1 MDLFAI
7 GSLNAYTKNLKLQTQ
22 WNLKK
27 ESGDTAGKGK
37 SLSDWLQASQG
48 LKGNKAEQA
57 AAAAAYADAIQR
69 TREQG
74 DDKLREIM
82 NKVYAGG
89 KLTRDEREYLRAKDP
104 EAWQKLKSAEQ
115 EQKSYERELKRCKT
129 KEEVQ
134 RLKMTRLN
142 ASLNTVKSVEN
153 NPHIPL
159 EKKLEIAM
167 QEKLKCDNIQES
179 TQRFVEKGE
188 YGRLPTQAEQ
198 AQAEQERQE
207 AEEVKAPEA
216 GDQQAQKPEEAETPG
231 QEEPDRPERTET
243 APKREPDGRAESAAG
258 PESPEARKVR
268 RAKARAAYAAA
279 EGPEPEPGPAVGHTD
294 LTV

>member
-7 GSLNAYTKNLKLQTQ
+7 GSVNAYTKNLKLQTQ

-27 ESGDTAGKGK
+27 ESGGAAGKGK

-57 AAAAAYADAIQR
+57 AAAAACADAIQR

-82 NKVYAGG
+82 NKIYAGG
-89 KLTRDEREYLRAKDP
+89 KLTQDEREYLRAKDP
-104 EAWQKLKSAEQ
+104 EAWQRLKSAEQ
-115 EQKSYERELKRCKT
+115 EQKSYERELKCCKT
-129 KEEVQ
+129 KEEAQ

-142 ASLNTVKSVEN
+142 ASLNTVKRVEN

-198 AQAEQERQE
+198 AQAERERQE
-207 AEEVKAPEA
+207 AEEVKAPET
-216 GDQQAQKPEEAETPG
+216 GSQQTQG
-231 QEEPDRPERTET
+231 PERTET
-243 APKREPDGRAESAAG
+243 SGREEPGRPELDGAAPKRERDGQAEPAIK

-268 RAKARAAYAAA
+268 RAKAKAAYAAA
-279 EGPEPEPGPAVGHTD
+279 EGPEPEPGPAIGHTD
-294 LTV
+294 LTI

>member
-7 GSLNAYTKNLKLQTQ
+7 GSVNAYTKNLRLQTQ

-27 ESGDTAGKGK
+27 ENGGAAGKGK

-57 AAAAAYADAIQR
+57 AAAAIYADAAQR
-69 TREQG
+69 AREQG

-104 EAWQKLKSAEQ
+104 EAWQRLKSAEQ
-115 EQKSYERELKRCKT
+115 EQKSYERELKRCRT
-129 KEEVQ
+129 KEEAQ

-142 ASLNTVKSVEN
+142 ASLTTVKSVEN

-179 TQRFVEKGE
+179 TRRFVEKGE

-198 AQAEQERQE
+198 AQAEQERRE
-207 AEEVKAPEA
+207 AEEVKVPET
-216 GDQQAQKPEEAETPG
+216 GSGQAQEPERAEAPG
-231 QEEPDRPERTET
+231 QEEPGRPERAGA
-243 APKREPDGRAESAAG
+243 APGHRRDGPPEPAAG
-258 PESPEARKVR
+258 PESLEARKVR

-279 EGPEPEPGPAVGHTD
+279 EGPEPEPGPVIGHTD
-294 LTV
+294 LTI

>member
-7 GSLNAYTKNLKLQTQ
+7 GSVNAYTKNLKLQTQ

-27 ESGDTAGKGK
+27 ESGAAGKGK

-57 AAAAAYADAIQR
+57 AAAAFYADAIQR

-89 KLTRDEREYLRAKDP
+89 KLTQDEREYLRAKDP
-104 EAWQKLKSAEQ
+104 EAWQRLKSAEQ
-115 EQKSYERELKRCKT
+115 EQKSYERELKRCRT
-129 KEEVQ
+129 KEEAQ

-142 ASLNTVKSVEN
+142 ASLTTVKSVEN

-216 GDQQAQKPEEAETPG
+216 GDRRPQETERSETPG
-231 QEEPDRPERTET
+231 QKEPSRPERDGA
-243 APKREPDGRAESAAG
+243 APERARAGQEEPAVK

-279 EGPEPEPGPAVGHTD
+279 EGPEPEPGPVIGHTD
-294 LTV
+294 LTI